1 MKYPLNELSSG
12 EFENVVSS
20 ICEEILGT
28 GTFIFSEGKDGGR
41 DAKFTGRA
49 NYFPSKALP
58 WEGKFIIQAKHTR
71 KNGASCSDSDFSTI
85 LKNEVSSI
93 KKLQED
99 DKLDYYLLFTNRKL
113 SGLQAPKI
121 EDLIST
127 TLNVE
132 NDVIGDERL
141 QKWLQDYPSIVKKN
155 NLSRLLLPLE
165 FYEDDLKVLIT
176 KFAQID
182 FDDNEIQEIIRN
194 NDRISINEKNDLN
207 KLSQTYFNELFKK
220 SMNDF
225 SKIETFIKDPKNK
238 EMKNFYNNTV
248 DDIQSKIIVKRD
260 EFNTFEE
267 IIDHLYDFIFLN
279 HSDELKNDRRLIR
292 TFLHYMYFHCDIGV
306 ME

>member
-121 EDLIST
+121 ENLIST

-207 KLSQTYFNELFKK
+207 KLSQIYFNELFKK